1 MQKCV
6 VVVMGVED
14 IQMIQVKFADLVTVV
29 GFIIVGAAMVLV
41 LVNVVGVV
49 QRVFIPARL
58 AGAKGF

>member
-1 MQKCV
+1 
-6 VVVMGVED
+6 MGGEVFK
-14 IQMIQVKFADLVTVV
+14 MIQVKFADLVTVV